1 MWRAVR
7 RVAALAVVDWSVG
20 GVGELNRFGISW
32 GHVTKCRETNERYC
46 VLAESAE

>member
-1 MWRAVR
+1 MR

-32 GHVTKCRETNERYC
+32 SHVTNGSTDKMSAIGRVTRHL
-46 VLAESAE
+46 LASL